1 MKHLY
6 LILTTLLISAYSIF
20 GYTIL
25 EDFNDFLI
33 DENQLTIRLDRAG
46 VLAGGENVRF
56 MIGVEGETAGVLLDN
71 LNNGVKGGIN
81 TFRPRATVGIGY
93 KNQSF
98 GVGLGYQFMYVTGT
112 WQAHTPIITATALSE
127 NFRINIPVTIGVGSG
142 DVNKDDF
149 ALSTDIRIEY
159 YTENDIFS
167 RLRINLKYG
176 TYKLK
181 ANESRWVNAPTLGS
195 NGGSSGSG
203 GMSLNMGEGGRY
215 GFTKDTY
222 AHSIG
227 IDIRGYFIASTD
239 PILIEPQIRL
249 LYQGSL
255 KDFKGTA
262 YSVTTPSRQTHSG
275 AVEFGHYLIDAT
287 SPMGA
292 FEMDTTS
299 ITNWYDMTTHRV
311 KSTIEGAAIKIGG
324 TEYYITKPHFVGI
337 SVPVGFTAE
346 NDLVSI
352 YLEPALSLSLVTG
365 GVNQYATS
373 AKPIRIPPLFYSLG
387 YLFYGELSITPLPN
401 LEWYFEAQIGSATTV
416 DSLGNSSQADIV
428 FNGSTGLTWRF

>member
-6 LILTTLLISAYSIF
+6 LILTTLLISTYSIF

-46 VLAGGENVRF
+46 VLAGSENVRF

-181 ANESRWVNAPTLGS
+181 ANESRWVNAPTLGNGS
-195 NGGSSGSG
+195 N

-215 GFTKDTY
+215 GFVKDTY

-292 FEMDTTS
+292 FDMDSSTNITS
-299 ITNWYDMTTHRV
+299 WYDMSTHRV
-311 KSTIEGAAIKIGG
+311 KSTVEGAAIEIGG
-324 TEYYITKPHFVGI
+324 EKYYITKPHFVGI

>member
-46 VLAGGENVRF
+46 VLAGSDNVRF

-93 KNQSF
+93 KNESF

-127 NFRINIPVTIGVGSG
+127 NFRINIPVTIGIGSG
-142 DVNKDDF
+142 EVNKDDF

-159 YTENDIFS
+159 YTDNDIFS

-181 ANESRWVNAPTLGS
+181 ANESRAVDAPTLTSPMQGT
-195 NGGSSGSG
+195 
-203 GMSLNMGEGGRY
+203 MGENGKF
-215 GFTKDTY
+215 GFVKDTY

-292 FEMDTTS
+292 FEMNTS
-299 ITNWYDMTTHRV
+299 NITGWYDMTTHRV
-311 KSTIEGAAIKIGG
+311 NSTVEGAAIKIGG
-324 TEYYITKPHFVGI
+324 EEYYITKPHFVGI

-373 AKPIRIPPLFYSLG
+373 AKPVRIPPIFYSLG

-416 DSLGNSSQADIV
+416 DSLGNSSQADLV

>member
-1 MKHLY
+1 MKHIY
-6 LILTTLLISAYSIF
+6 LILTTLLISVSAF

-46 VLAGGENVRF
+46 VLAGSENVRF

-71 LNNGVKGGIN
+71 LDKGVKGGLN
-81 TFRPRATVGIGY
+81 TFKPRATVGIGY
-93 KNQSF
+93 KNESF
-98 GVGLGYQFMYVTGT
+98 GIGLGYQFMYVTGT

-127 NFRINIPVTIGVGSG
+127 KFRINIPVTIGIGSG
-142 DVNKDDF
+142 EVNKDDF

-159 YTENDIFS
+159 YTDNDIFS

-176 TYKLK
+176 TYKMK
-181 ANESRWVNAPTLGS
+181 ANESRAVDAPTLTSPMTGT
-195 NGGSSGSG
+195 
-203 GMSLNMGEGGRY
+203 MGENGKF
-215 GFTKDTY
+215 GFVKDAY

-255 KDFKGTA
+255 KDFKGTS
-262 YSVTTPSRQTHSG
+262 YSATPPRGETRKG

-292 FEMDTTS
+292 FEMDTGNSSGTPP
-299 ITNWYDMTTHRV
+299 IPNWYDMSTHRV
-311 KSTIEGAAIKIGG
+311 KSTVEGASIKIGG
-324 TEYYITKPHFVGI
+324 EEYYITKPQYVGI
-337 SVPVGFTAE
+337 SFPVGFTAE
-346 NDLVSI
+346 SDLVSI
-352 YLEPALSLSLVTG
+352 YLEPALSVSLVTG

-373 AKPIRIPPLFYSLG
+373 AKPVRIPPLFYSLG
-387 YLFYGELSITPLPN
+387 YLFYGELSITPKPN
-401 LEWYFEAQIGSATTV
+401 LEWYFEAQIGSATTIS
-416 DSLGNSSQADIV
+416 SLGDSSQGSLV
-428 FNGSTGLTWRF
+428 FNGSTGLTWKF

>member
-6 LILTTLLISAYSIF
+6 LILTTLLIGAYSLF

-46 VLAGGENVRF
+46 VLAGNENVRF

-71 LNNGVKGGIN
+71 LTQGVKGGIN
-81 TFRPRATVGIGY
+81 TFKPRATLGIGY
-93 KNQSF
+93 KNESF
-98 GVGLGYQFMYVTGT
+98 GIGLGYQFMYVTGT

-149 ALSTDIRIEY
+149 SLSTDIRIEY

-176 TYKLK
+176 TYKMK
-181 ANESRWVNAPTLGS
+181 GNESRWVNAPTLGS
-195 NGGSSGSG
+195 NGGNGSN
-203 GMSLNMGEGGRY
+203 GMTLNMGEGGRF
-215 GFTKDTY
+215 GFIKDSY

-239 PILIEPQIRL
+239 PVLIEPQIRL
-249 LYQGSL
+249 LYQGSV
-255 KDFKGTA
+255 KDFKGTS
-262 YSVTTPSRQTHSG
+262 YSVITPRGSSVSG
-275 AVEFGHYLIDAT
+275 AVEFGHYLLDAT

-292 FEMDTTS
+292 FDMDTTQ
-299 ITNWYDMTTHRV
+299 IANWYDMSTHRV
-311 KSTIEGAAIKIGG
+311 KSTVEGAAIEIGG
-324 TEYYITKPHFVGI
+324 EKYYITKPQYVGI
-337 SVPVGFTAE
+337 SFPVGFTAE
-346 NDLVSI
+346 SDLISI

-365 GVNQYATS
+365 GINQYATS
-373 AKPIRIPPLFYSLG
+373 AKPVRIPPLFYSLG
-387 YLFYGELSITPLPN
+387 YLFYGELHITPLPN
-401 LEWYFEAQIGSATTV
+401 LEWYFEAQIGSATTI
-416 DSLGNSSQADIV
+416 DSLGNSSQGDLV